1 LKKASKNEYFYFTQ
15 RDFTSPFDS
24 KSSLFLRSMTEA
36 LQKALEVLKSGGII
50 LYPTDTIWGIGCD
63 ATKADAVEK
72 VYALKNRVDSKS
84 MIVLLDEEAKLNRFV
99 KDVPGLAWDILEM
112 NEEPLTIIYDDA
124 RNLAPNVI
132 AEDGSV
138 GIRVTQDAFCQ
149 QLIRKFGRPIVS
161 TSANISGEMAP
172 RNFSEIAEEI
182 KKGVDYVV
190 EYRQQETRKAQ
201 ASKIIKLSNDGR
213 IKILR

>member
-1 LKKASKNEYFYFTQ
+1 LKKAFKNEYFYFLQ
-15 RDFTSPFDS
+15 RGFTSPFDS

-112 NEEPLTIIYDDA
+112 SEEPLTIIYDDA

-138 GIRVTQDAFCQ
+138 GIRVTHDAFCQ

-190 EYRQQETRKAQ
+190 AYRQLETRKAQ

>member
-1 LKKASKNEYFYFTQ
+1 
-15 RDFTSPFDS
+15 
-24 KSSLFLRSMTEA
+24 MTEA
-36 LQKALEVLKSGGII
+36 LQKAIEVLKSGGII

-63 ATKADAVEK
+63 ATKAEAVEK
-72 VYALKNRVDSKS
+72 VYALKQRKDSKS
-84 MIVLLDEEAKLNRFV
+84 MIVLLDEEPKLNRYV

-112 NEEPLTIIYDDA
+112 SEEPLTIIYDDA

-138 GIRVTQDAFCQ
+138 GIRVTQDSFCQ
-149 QLIRKFGRPIVS
+149 QLIRKFGKPIVS
-161 TSANISGEMAP
+161 TSANISGEAAP
-172 RNFSEIAEEI
+172 RNFSEVSENI
-182 KKGVDYVV
+182 KQGVDYIV

>member
-1 LKKASKNEYFYFTQ
+1 
-15 RDFTSPFDS
+15 
-24 KSSLFLRSMTEA
+24 MTEA

-112 NEEPLTIIYDDA
+112 SEEPLTIIYDDA

-138 GIRVTQDAFCQ
+138 GIRVTHDAFCQ

-190 EYRQQETRKAQ
+190 AYRQLETRKAQ

>member
-1 LKKASKNEYFYFTQ
+1 LKKAFKNEYFYFLQ
-15 RDFTSPFDS
+15 RGFTSPFDS

-63 ATKADAVEK
+63 ATKAEAVEK

-112 NEEPLTIIYDDA
+112 NEEPLTIIYDDS
-124 RNLAPNVI
+124 RYTGYILPTTH
-132 AEDGSV
+132 SQ
-138 GIRVTQDAFCQ
+138 IRETNCFYICQ
-149 QLIRKFGRPIVS
+149 HQR
-161 TSANISGEMAP
+161 
-172 RNFSEIAEEI
+172 
-182 KKGVDYVV
+182 
-190 EYRQQETRKAQ
+190 
-201 ASKIIKLSNDGR
+201 
-213 IKILR
+213 